1 MTARAKLWALT
12 VTAWAVVAGVLY
24 AYADLTTRTG
34 RAMACC
40 LSAAALT
47 GGAVWHGR
55 SIDDLRPRYRRA
67 VHAAMLLVPLA
78 AMATRWA
85 R

>member
-12 VTAWAVVAGVLY
+12 LTCWAIVAGVLY
-24 AYADLTTRTG
+24 GQADLTTRMG
-34 RAMACC
+34 RAMVCTLA
-40 LSAAALT
+40 AAALT

-67 VHAAMLLVPLA
+67 VHTAMLLVPLA
-78 AMATRWA
+78 AMASR
-85 R
+85 